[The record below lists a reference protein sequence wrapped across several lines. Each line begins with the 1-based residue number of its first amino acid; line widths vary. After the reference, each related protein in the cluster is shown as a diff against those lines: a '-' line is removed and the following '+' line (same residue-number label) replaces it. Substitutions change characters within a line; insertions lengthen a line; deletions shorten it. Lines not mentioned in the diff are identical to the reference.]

1 MTEFTSE
8 TTEPEFHG
16 SYDFVASVDEEGN
29 PCVREYGTPYMYTP
43 GDRAGH
49 QYDFERDER
58 LAAPRYECDALVAAH
73 AREAWLAEAR
83 EACVHFGIAE
93 DQA

>member
-8 TTEPEFHG
+8 TAEPELYG
-16 SYDFVASVDEEGN
+16 SHDFCLSSDEEGRA
-29 PCVREYGTPYMYTP
+29 CVREYGTPYMYTP
-43 GDRAGH
+43 GDRYGH
-49 QYDFERDER
+49 AYDFERDER

-83 EACVHFGIAE
+83 EACAHFGIAG
-93 DQA
+93 DR

>member
-8 TTEPEFHG
+8 TAEPELYGRH
-16 SYDFVASVDEEGN
+16 DFCLSTDEEGN

-49 QYDFERDER
+49 QYDFERNER
-58 LAAPRYECDALVAAH
+58 IAAPRYECDALVAAH

-83 EACVHFGIAE
+83 EACAHFGIAG
-93 DQA
+93 DR